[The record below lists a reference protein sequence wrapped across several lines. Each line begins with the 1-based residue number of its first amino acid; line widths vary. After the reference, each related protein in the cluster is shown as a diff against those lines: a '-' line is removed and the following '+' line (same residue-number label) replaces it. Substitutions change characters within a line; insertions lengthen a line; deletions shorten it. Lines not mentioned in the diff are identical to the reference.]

1 MALVEF
7 TYNNSHQATIG
18 MAPYEA
24 LYGRRCRTPLCW
36 EEVGDRK
43 LYGAELVQVTME
55 KVRTISIKAAQDRQ
69 KKYVDVRRRPLEF
82 STGDQLFLKVALWKN
97 MLRFV
102 LKGKLTPR
110 FIGPFRILQRVGPV
124 AYKVDLPPQ
133 LAKVHDVFHVSLL
146 RKADVDPA
154 RILPQV
160 EVQEDLTLELRPI
173 RILDQEVKELRS
185 KKIPIVR
192 ILWRNAQIE
201 EETWEREVEMR
212 KKYPNLFE
220 LPGMEYETS

>member
-1 MALVEF
+1 M
-7 TYNNSHQATIG
+7 
-18 MAPYEA
+18 
-24 LYGRRCRTPLCW
+24 TPLCW
-36 EEVGDRK
+36 EEIRDRK

-133 LAKVHDVFHVSLL
+133 LAKVHDVFHISLL

-160 EVQEDLTLELRPI
+160 EVKEDLTLELRPI

-192 ILWRNAQIE
+192 ILWRNAQIK
-201 EETWEREVEMR
+201 EETWEREAEMR

-220 LPGMEYETS
+220 LPGMEYETF

>member
-160 EVQEDLTLELRPI
+160 EVKEDLTLELRPI

-201 EETWEREVEMR
+201 EETWEREAEMR

-220 LPGMEYETS
+220 LPGMEYETF